1 MNIKYLFSHKSY
13 PQLIPMKTTFP
24 INIYFFCIFEI
35 NKLLSSATTLHHLLC
50 VAKFNTHQT
59 GRFDSFDLMT
69 GYSATSI
76 GQVIRPAMAMFNHSC
91 QPNMVRIDNGKFV
104 LAAATTDIKEGEEVT
119 DLAVSSDLLFLL
131 LL

>member
-1 MNIKYLFSHKSY
+1 M
-13 PQLIPMKTTFP
+13 
-24 INIYFFCIFEI
+24 
-35 NKLLSSATTLHHLLC
+35 
-50 VAKFNTHQT
+50 AKFNTHQT

-69 GYSATSI
+69 SFSATSL